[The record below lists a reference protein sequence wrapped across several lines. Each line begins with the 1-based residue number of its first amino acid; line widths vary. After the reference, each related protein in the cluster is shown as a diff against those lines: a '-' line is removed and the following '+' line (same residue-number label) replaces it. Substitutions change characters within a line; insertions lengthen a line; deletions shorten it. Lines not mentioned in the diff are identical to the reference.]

1 LVAESMSS
9 QAEFAFPA
17 LPESAAMA
25 RKFIESTLQVWRKTA
40 HLPDA
45 LIVGYELVAN
55 AVVHAGT
62 PVRLRLS
69 RLPYGLGIEVDD
81 GDPTLPCPVVHRDPS
96 RPSGRG
102 LRMVMAI
109 ASRWGTHRAGTG
121 KVVWAELDER

>member
-1 LVAESMSS
+1 MSS
-9 QAEFAFPA
+9 RADFAFPA

-25 RKFIESTLQVWRKTA
+25 RKFIEHTLRAWRKTA
-40 HLPDA
+40 HVQDA

-81 GDPTLPCPVVHRDPS
+81 GDPTPPCPVVHQDPS
-96 RPSGRG
+96 SPSGRG
-102 LRMVMAI
+102 LRMVMAL
-109 ASRWGTHRAGTG
+109 ASRWGTRPTGTG
-121 KVVWAELDER
+121 KVVWAELNDR